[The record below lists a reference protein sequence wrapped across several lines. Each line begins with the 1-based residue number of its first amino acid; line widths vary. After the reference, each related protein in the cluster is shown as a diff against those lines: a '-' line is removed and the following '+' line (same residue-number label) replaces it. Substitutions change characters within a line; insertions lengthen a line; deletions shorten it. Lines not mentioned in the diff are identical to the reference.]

1 MRKFFREFKQFIS
14 RGNVMDMAVGVIIGG
29 AFSAIV
35 TALTNKIIMPV
46 INWLLSLG
54 GQNGLESA
62 RTILGEAVYNTA
74 GDASS
79 GINWASTIYI
89 DWGAFITAIIDFL
102 LIALVLFTI
111 LKAIMR
117 AQGFIDK
124 SNSAKP
130 TKDEKKILKTID
142 VKGMLAWSNCSGK
155 ASKFLDS
162 YDDVDDDDIDEYK
175 ETLEKSYE
183 SVCDH
188 LKDYDKYSI
197 KVKEIKE
204 VEKEDKG
211 LYKVKAKI
219 EVKYKDDDDERE
231 DTETMTFYVYKG
243 KIVKGIY

>member
-1 MRKFFREFKQFIS
+1 MEKVKS
-14 RGNVMDMAVGVIIGG
+14 VLATVIAWIK
-29 AFSAIV
+29 SHIQIV
-35 TALTNKIIMPV
+35 
-46 INWLLSLG
+46 
-54 GQNGLESA
+54 
-62 RTILGEAVYNTA
+62 
-74 GDASS
+74 
-79 GINWASTIYI
+79 
-89 DWGAFITAIIDFL
+89 AIIAAV
-102 LIALVLFTI
+102 IVVVALVMGFLTGKPK
-111 LKAIMR
+111 KAV
-117 AQGFIDK
+117 K
-124 SNSAKP
+124 SYISGLNKA
-130 TKDEKKILKTID
+130 DEKKILKTID